1 MKRPLLTTIFVF
13 VLVLVFADGVLAQ
26 KSVEGE
32 WDAVFNTPG
41 GPRPF
46 KLVLKVDGEK
56 LTGTAKRANG
66 DVPVS
71 GTLKGNDIM
80 FAYTISYNGNDVT
93 LTYSGKVN
101 GDTMSG
107 NVSFNDTAGDEWSAK
122 RATSAEKPKSDKP

>member
-13 VLVLVFADGVLAQ
+13 FFVLAFVVVASAQ
-26 KSVEGE
+26 NSVEGE

-66 DVPVS
+66 DVQVS
-71 GTLKGNDIM
+71 GTIKGNDIM

-122 RATSAEKPKSDKP
+122 RAAAEKPKSDKP

>member
-1 MKRPLLTTIFVF
+1 MKRSLLTTIFIFAF
-13 VLVLVFADGVLAQ
+13 VLVFVVVASAQ
-26 KSVEGE
+26 KSVDGE

-46 KLVLKVDGEK
+46 KLILKVDGEK

-71 GTLKGNDIM
+71 GTIKGNDIM

-122 RATSAEKPKSDKP
+122 RAAAERPKSDKP

>member
-1 MKRPLLTTIFVF
+1 MKRLLFSALFVIG
-13 VLVLVFADGVLAQ
+13 LGSVFAGGVSAQ

-46 KLVLKVDGEK
+46 KLILKVDGEK

-71 GTLKGNDIM
+71 GTIKGNDIM

-122 RATSAEKPKSDKP
+122 RAAAEKPKSDKP